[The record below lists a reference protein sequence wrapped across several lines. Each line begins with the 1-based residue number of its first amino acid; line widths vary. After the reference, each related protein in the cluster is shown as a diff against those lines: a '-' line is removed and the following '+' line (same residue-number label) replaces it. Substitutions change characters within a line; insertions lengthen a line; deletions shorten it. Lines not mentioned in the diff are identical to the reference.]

1 MEENEFVRDEALEVV
16 VQDLIDTETAL
27 IYLRAGKAEVVVI
40 RSDKVKKNDGV
51 PVFADCE
58 LIPDKFKWATTAQF
72 MITVYTPNTYS
83 FDAKRFRILLFQQL
97 LKITPKEKEGE
108 FKLRDYD
115 VKDFSTIVDRYGAN
129 WYRMPELFDEAEETA
144 EN

>member
-16 VQDLIDTETAL
+16 VQDLIETETAL
-27 IYLRAGKAEVVVI
+27 IYLRAGNAKVVVI
-40 RSDKVKKNDGV
+40 RSNKCKKIDGV

-72 MITVYTPNTYS
+72 MITVYTNNTMS
-83 FDAKRFRILLFQQL
+83 FDARRLRILMFQQL

-108 FKLRDYD
+108 FKLRDYN
-115 VKDFSTIVDRYGAN
+115 VKDFSLIVERYGAC
-129 WYRMPELFDEAEETA
+129 WYREPTLFDEVEK
-144 EN
+144 

>member
-1 MEENEFVRDEALEVV
+1 MEENEFVRDLALEAIVK
-16 VQDLIDTETAL
+16 DLIETESAL
-27 IYLRAGKAEVVVI
+27 IYLRAGNAEIVVI
-40 RSDKVKKNDGV
+40 KSDKIKRNDGV

-72 MITVYTPNTYS
+72 MITIYRPNTAD
-83 FDAKRFRILLFQQL
+83 FDARRFRILLFQQL
-97 LKITPKEKEGE
+97 LKITPKEKEGK

-115 VKDFSTIVDRYGAN
+115 VKDFSIIVDRFGAN
-129 WYRMPELFDEAEETA
+129 WYRAPGLFDDVKDTA